1 MAANIVLLAVGVFSK
16 RGTFPTNPRP
26 AYADSIGPRWIG
38 V

>member
-16 RGTFPTNPRP
+16 RGTFRRIHVQPVRLNRP
-26 AYADSIGPRWIG
+26 PLAG